1 MSSLDAAVFEDAGRL
16 QEWLV
21 SHQRT
26 PYVDFEILTVTLSDG
41 ALEVDPMGDLKSLMP
56 LLERFGQ
63 AHGYDVAP
71 FDVETGTVSL
81 KKASLRNASGP
92 DGWMSDGD
100 VRR

>member
-1 MSSLDAAVFEDAGRL
+1 MSSLDAAVFEDADRL

-41 ALEVDPMGDLKSLMP
+41 ALEVDPKGDLKSLMP
-56 LLERFGQ
+56 LLESFGQ

-71 FDVETGTVSL
+71 FDAETGTVSL
-81 KKASLRNASGP
+81 KKASLRNTSGP
-92 DGWMSDGD
+92 DEWMSGGD
-100 VRR
+100 AQR

>member
-41 ALEVDPMGDLKSLMP
+41 ALEVDPMGDLKSLMGSTSKRRSSP
-56 LLERFGQ
+56 PNSP
-63 AHGYDVAP
+63 D
-71 FDVETGTVSL
+71 
-81 KKASLRNASGP
+81 KNAIGKQIH
-92 DGWMSDGD
+92 
-100 VRR
+100 VR

>member
-41 ALEVDPMGDLKSLMP
+41 ALEVDPKGDVQSLMP
-56 LLERFGQ
+56 LLRSFGK
-63 AHGYDVAP
+63 AYGYDVAP
-71 FDVETGTVSL
+71 FDVESGTVSL
-81 KKASLRNASGP
+81 KKASLKKASSQRTSDP
-92 DGWMSDGD
+92 EGW
-100 VRR
+100 VV